1 MHGRYYPVAPA
12 LAPSF
17 FTWFWLLDDCCHGH
31 FTKRQKDTSTL
42 ISNFFL
48 TLHGHDNVWVHLSVH
63 PFVVETLCYMYN
75 TRRFGLLV
83 YWSIHPLTCE
93 SIDTK
98 HLKWMQFTCTTMIL
112 VLQILLKRITEHT
125 FGFPPLKTGKH
136 CPYVFKDGSNGK
148 DAQPGKSGT

>member
-1 MHGRYYPVAPA
+1 MFLLFHYNYFTAFSYYPSLFLYLIRLTSWHSGAILSATIQPLYVHGRYYPVAPA

-98 HLKWMQFTCTTMIL
+98 HLSECSLL
-112 VLQILLKRITEHT
+112 V
-125 FGFPPLKTGKH
+125 PL
-136 CPYVFKDGSNGK
+136 
-148 DAQPGKSGT
+148 